1 MNEELKQAANAVFLL
16 ESQGVKFYENV
27 CTKDEIFDQILAVRQ
42 SGLELL
48 KPYADQADPQVFYAL
63 ACEDLDACFI
73 KALNYELEL
82 NAFYESFTDSLGDEN
97 FKDIC
102 FRLWATS
109 NNEYIPALK
118 AKLAQILSVQFQ
130 GASNAKE
137 EQAQTAQNQ
146 SENILNA
153 FDPSS
158 FNQISQTLER
168 ISSGQGGKEDV
179 VALLNNPNFSFFGGL
194 ALGGLTSIML
204 SKNLDKN
211 KDKE

>member
-16 ESQGVKFYENV
+16 ESQGVKFYDSVKE
-27 CTKDEIFDQILAVRQ
+27 KDEIFDQILAVRQ
-42 SGLELL
+42 SGLEIL
-48 KPYADQADPQVFYAL
+48 KPYADQADPQVFCAF

-82 NAFYESFTDSLGDEN
+82 NAFYENLTDNLSDEN
-97 FKDIC
+97 FKDVC

-130 GASNAKE
+130 SASNAQE

-153 FDPSS
+153 FDSSS

-168 ISSGQGGKEDV
+168 ISSGQGGKDDV

-194 ALGGLTSIML
+194 ALGGLASMML